1 MLSSDRDNGVVCRKD
16 VYGKTNGVKVMVV
29 KIQRR

>member
-1 MLSSDRDNGVVCRKD
+1 MLSSDRDNGVVCRN

-29 KIQRR
+29 KIYRR